1 MNTFVVRSLSATVF
15 VIIMLAGMLW
25 TVNSFAALFFCIA
38 VFSFYEYLQLIGKI
52 HPDFHQLPLGL
63 LFLSPLVLCG
73 LFLILSGEQGGQG
86 FESYFHI
93 GLWLTAAIGSLFLIL
108 VLANRFPATRKSILL
123 LMLGLIYTGLAPSM
137 LLNLRIFKSFQGFPL
152 IPLMLIGSIWINDTM
167 AYLVGSVIGRTAF
180 FPAISPKKTWE
191 GTLGGIVL
199 CIALAAAAG
208 HLLHIYRLQDWIIIS
223 FLAAVTGTAGDLLE
237 SKLKRLA
244 MVKDSGSIMPGHGGF
259 LDRFDSLLLATPA
272 VFLYVW
278 LFM

>member
-1 MNTFVVRSLSATVF
+1 MNTFVKRSLSATVF

-25 TVNSFAALFFCIA
+25 TVNSFAALFFCVA
-38 VFSFYEYLQLIGKI
+38 VFSFYEYLQLMGKI
-52 HPDFHQLPLGL
+52 HPESHQLPIGL
-63 LFLSPLVLCG
+63 LFLCPLFLCG
-73 LFLILSGEQGGQG
+73 LFLILSGEQAGQG

-108 VLANRFPATRKSILL
+108 VLANRIPAARKSILL
-123 LMLGLIYTGLAPSM
+123 LLLGLIYTGLGPSM
-137 LLNLRIFKSFQGFPL
+137 LLNLRVFKSYQGFPL
-152 IPLMLIGSIWINDTM
+152 IPMMLIGSIWINDTM
-167 AYLVGSVIGRTAF
+167 AYLVGSFIGRTAF

-199 CIALAAAAG
+199 CVATAAAAG
-208 HLLHIYRLQDWIIIS
+208 HLLHIYRLQDWILIS

-244 MVKDSGSIMPGHGGF
+244 RVKDSGSIMPGHGGF
-259 LDRFDSLLLATPA
+259 LDRFDSLLLATPT